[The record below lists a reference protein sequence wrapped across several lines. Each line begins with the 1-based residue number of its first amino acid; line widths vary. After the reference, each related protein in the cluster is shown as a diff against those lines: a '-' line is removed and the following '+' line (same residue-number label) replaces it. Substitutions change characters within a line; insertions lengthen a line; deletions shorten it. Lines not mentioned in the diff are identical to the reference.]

1 MAPINGLKS
10 DHGQI
15 RSFPHQK
22 DLVLNLVRRN
32 FILRYK
38 GSVLG
43 VLWSLLL
50 PLAQLLV
57 LVFLFGKVVPLGIKD
72 YPAFVFTAL
81 LPWNWFSNCLNSAGL
96 LFFNNRDLVRRPNF
110 APFTLTIIDALTNL
124 LTFLISLPILF
135 ALLFSHGR
143 GITISLLFFPV
154 LVLIQGILIVGM
166 GLIIATLNVF
176 YRDVAHIISVAIM
189 LLFYITP
196 IFYQPQTVSQKYH
209 FVFEWN
215 PMAILIENY
224 RAVLFL
230 GILPEWNSLLI
241 GFLFS
246 AIVCYFGY
254 IIYQNQIHN
263 VIDAI

>member
-1 MAPINGLKS
+1 M
-10 DHGQI
+10 
-15 RSFPHQK
+15 
-22 DLVLNLVRRN
+22 LNLVRRN

-50 PLAQLLV
+50 PLAHLLV
-57 LVFLFGKVVPLGIKD
+57 LAYLFGKVVRLGIED

-81 LPWNWFSNCLNSAGL
+81 LPWNWFSSCINSAGS
-96 LFFNNRDLVRRPNF
+96 LFLSNRDLLRRPNF
-110 APFTLTIIDALTNL
+110 APYTLIIIDALTNL

-135 ALLFSHGR
+135 VLLISHGR
-143 GITISLLFFPV
+143 GMTLSLPFFLL
-154 LVLIQGILIVGM
+154 LVPIQGILII
-166 GLIIATLNVF
+166 GLGLMIATLNVF
-176 YRDVAHIISVAIM
+176 YRDIAHIMSVATM

-196 IFYQPQTVSQKYH
+196 VFYGSQTVGKEYH
-209 FVFEWN
+209 FLFEWN

-224 RAVLFL
+224 RAVLFQ
-230 GILPEWNSLLI
+230 GTSPEWHSLLI
-241 GFLFS
+241 AFIFS

-254 IIYQNQIHN
+254 LIYRRQIHN